1 MKELVQVLAQRLVNH
16 PQAVEVKEMRTDTVI
31 IVELRVAKED
41 RVIGKG
47 GNTVESIRTI
57 LYAVGG
63 RTNHRILFEII
74 PLG

>member
-1 MKELVQVLAQRLVNH
+1 
-16 PQAVEVKEMRTDTVI
+16 MRTDTVI

-63 RTNHRILFEII
+63 RTNDRILFEII

>member
-16 PQAVEVKEMRTDTVI
+16 PEAVEVKEMRTDTVI

-57 LYAVGG
+57 L
-63 RTNHRILFEII
+63 
-74 PLG
+74 